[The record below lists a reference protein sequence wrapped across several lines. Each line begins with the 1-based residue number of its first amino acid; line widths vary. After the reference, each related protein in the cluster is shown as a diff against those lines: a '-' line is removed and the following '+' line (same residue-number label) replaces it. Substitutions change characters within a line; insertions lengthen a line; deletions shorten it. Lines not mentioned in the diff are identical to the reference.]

1 MHTSAI
7 LRSDHFHSVDDSG
20 APIALTGDLRREDR
34 LGIISPR
41 YEDALL
47 GASGV
52 ILAFVTAFYD
62 LQRAGQAETGE
73 PFFIY
78 PDYYA
83 FFLGESDAVHGQ
95 TETAALGQGV
105 SDAYGWLDIWPEEKW
120 IVSQDSGALWAQVA
134 SHNITRLL
142 VPSDPGNALGA
153 VPAAVRL
160 AAKDVYRY
168 LPGGESAVGPD
179 HIRVELAT
187 APSAIIGQALAYLPS
202 NSPARSAPPPTAHC
216 LVRW

>member
-7 LRSDHFHSVDDSG
+7 LRSDHFRIADDSG
-20 APIALTGDLRREDR
+20 TPIALTGGLRREDR

-62 LQRAGQAETGE
+62 LQRAWQAETGE

-78 PDYYA
+78 PDYYV
-83 FFLGESDAVHGQ
+83 FFLGERDAVHGQ
-95 TETAALGQGV
+95 TETAALGHGV
-105 SDAYGWLDIWPEEKW
+105 SGAYGWLDIWPEEKW

-134 SHNITRLL
+134 SHKITRLL
-142 VPSDPGNALGA
+142 VPIDPSNTLGT
-153 VPAAVRL
+153 VPDAVRL

-168 LPGGESAVGPD
+168 LPGRESAVGAD
-179 HIRVELAT
+179 HIRVELAR
-187 APSAIIGQALAYLPS
+187 APIEIIGQALAYLPS
-202 NSPARSAPPPTAHC
+202 DSPARSAPPPTAHC
-216 LVRW
+216 LVRG